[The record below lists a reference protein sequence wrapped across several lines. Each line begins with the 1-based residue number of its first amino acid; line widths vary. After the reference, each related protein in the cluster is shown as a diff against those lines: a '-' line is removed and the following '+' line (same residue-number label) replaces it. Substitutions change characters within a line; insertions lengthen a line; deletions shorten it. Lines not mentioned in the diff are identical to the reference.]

1 LRNILYLTVLPIV
14 HIPKPIFKFPTAV
27 FRQVG
32 STTLKGGLSD
42 LASAYVTDES
52 ADRAEQIFTLFPD
65 KNFATKFFADEVQT
79 YANDFRTVAEKH
91 LRGGHV
97 IGYEFEIELTEDGR
111 YIVRVI
117 QNVQ

>member
-1 LRNILYLTVLPIV
+1 MPLRNILYLTVLPIV
-14 HIPKPIFKFPTAV
+14 HIPKPSFKFPTG
-27 FRQVG
+27 FRQLG
-32 STTLKGGLSD
+32 SANLKGNLSD
-42 LASAYVTDES
+42 FAFADDS
-52 ADRAEQIFTLFPD
+52 DRAEQIFTLFPD

-79 YANDFRTVAEKH
+79 YAADFKTVADKH

-97 IGYEFEIELTEDGR
+97 IGYEFEIEKTEDSR

>member
-1 LRNILYLTVLPIV
+1 MPLRNILYLTVLPIV
-14 HIPKPIFKFPTAV
+14 HIPKPAFRLPTGL
-27 FRQVG
+27 FNKIG
-32 STTLKGGLSD
+32 SPAPKGNLSD
-42 LASAYVTDES
+42 FAFVDES

-65 KNFATKFFADEVQT
+65 KNLATKFFGDEVET
-79 YANDFRTVAEKH
+79 YATDFKAVADKH

-97 IGYEFEIELTEDGR
+97 IGYEFELEQTEDNR

>member
-1 LRNILYLTVLPIV
+1 MPLRNILYLTVLPIV
-14 HIPKPIFKFPTAV
+14 HIPKLGFRFPGY
-27 FRQVG
+27 FSKIG
-32 STTLKGGLSD
+32 SPALKGNLSD
-42 LASAYVTDES
+42 FAFVDED

-65 KNFATKFFADEVQT
+65 KNLATKFFEDEVQT
-79 YANDFRTVAEKH
+79 YAADFKTVADKH

-97 IGYEFEIELTEDGR
+97 IGYEFELEQTEDKR

>member
-1 LRNILYLTVLPIV
+1 MALRNILYLTVLPIV
-14 HIPKPIFKFPTAV
+14 HIPKPFFKFPTA
-27 FRQVG
+27 
-32 STTLKGGLSD
+32 TLKGNLSD
-42 LASAYVTDES
+42 FAFTGES

-65 KNFATKFFADEVQT
+65 KDFATKFFGDEVQT
-79 YANDFRTVAEKH
+79 YVADFQTVADKQ

-97 IGYEFEIELTEDGR
+97 IGYEYEIEGTDDGR